1 MDDIYTFEGE
11 KTMTFQY
18 SLIEIFS
25 SYNLISF
32 SNILQQTGSVITGAV
47 VLDSLYEFKN
57 NNKPESLYIYSTF
70 TGARIVGE
78 FLKDYKIVTKED
90 QNVTVVTPDLS
101 PDKESSFFLK
111 TGVRVILEYSIVPIK
126 SSTIKKVKIMVVDKE
141 EDVIGAITNFDLS
154 FTRVW
159 FDGKDI
165 KTTTPVDDIK
175 NMIGYLD
182 EEYIE
187 LLINFNPKI
196 IKRMMKYRERG
207 FAITYNTPTTNISVT
222 IKKTNVMKVFGTNEE
237 RLVNSLYTRLLNSLI
252 TDFLINNGGIYIDG
266 TYDNDYIPI
275 LGNADIYL
283 KYFELKNFSMNSFIE
298 LLKKLSSN
306 ICVLPFW
313 IRSEYGK
320 AQTEIFNALLLEECG
335 FLKLCINE
343 PEGVYRNFI
352 HSILKKLGFNIDS
365 LEEILKQYKIIIDN
379 FSNDVGHEMI
389 YKKKIYA
396 KQKNLCML
404 NDEEDRMIS
413 STSNVRKNTGTRNIP
428 WLDLVKPTKTENVR
442 FREASK
448 IEEFKGCYDIEHM
461 SIYDINSYLSGEK
474 IEGYNDKG
482 EKDIE
487 YDIPAVSPEVAR
499 ERLVFFVAKSWDDL
513 NDLSAYCYDLKYL
526 EKDISKQ
533 IFYECE
539 GGDIPPSSKD
549 KPIIQLNVGGRVY
562 VPLGEFLY
570 ALYKTRK
577 QTFILIPTEKEIER
591 TGSLASTYGNSN
603 VSATHC
609 GEGTNIKLHTIRAC
623 TGERK
628 GIRGGRGRQGRLR
641 GQQDMC
647 WPVTDGLQI
656 SEIGDSRFLLSNV
669 YYTNEKLISKLESE
683 KDNLE
688 LSLSKIKLSL
698 VFLGE
703 IGYLEKFNKIQEY
716 GVRLYFLIEISTKLD
731 ELTAMNERE
740 LNNSLRDIEDEIRQI
755 LTRGTRIEDSDD
767 D

>member
-1 MDDIYTFEGE
+1 MDDIYTFEDIN
-11 KTMTFQY
+11 FQD
-18 SLIEIFS
+18 SLIEDYKIFS

-32 SNILQQTGSVITGAV
+32 SNILQQTGSVITGGI
-47 VLDSLYEFKN
+47 VLDSLSEFK

-70 TGARIVGE
+70 TGARLIGE

-111 TGVRVILEYSIVPIK
+111 TGVRVILEYSIDPIK
-126 SSTIKKVKIMVVDKE
+126 TSSIKKVKIMVVDKD

-159 FDGKDI
+159 FDGKHI
-165 KTTTPVDDIK
+165 KTITPVDDIK
-175 NMIGYLD
+175 NKIGYLD

-222 IKKTNVMKVFGTNEE
+222 IKKTNVMKVVCTNEE
-237 RLVNSLYTRLLNSLI
+237 RLVKSLYTSLLNSLI
-252 TDFLINNGGIYIDG
+252 TDFLINNGGIYTDG

-283 KYFELKNFSMNSFIE
+283 KYFELENFSLNSFVE
-298 LLKKLSSN
+298 LLKKLSDN

-320 AQTEIFNALLLEECG
+320 AQTEVFNALLLEECG

-352 HSILKKLGFNIDS
+352 HSILKKLGFKIDS
-365 LEEILKQYKIIIDN
+365 LEEILKQYKKIIYE
-379 FSNDVGHEMI
+379 FSNNFGHEMI
-389 YKKKIYA
+389 YTKKIYA

-442 FREASK
+442 FREAAK
-448 IEEFKGCYDIEHM
+448 IEEFKGCYDIEHI
-461 SIYDINSYLSGEK
+461 SIYDINSYLSGEE

-482 EKDIE
+482 EKDMD
-487 YDIPAVSPEVAR
+487 YNIPAVSPEVAR

-513 NDLSAYCYDLKYL
+513 NDLSPYCYDLKYL

-533 IFYECE
+533 IFYECD
-539 GGDIPPSSKD
+539 GGDIPSSSKD

-562 VPLGEFLY
+562 VPLGEFLH

-577 QTFILIPTEKEIER
+577 QTFILIPTEKEIAR

-603 VSATHC
+603 VSTTHC
-609 GEGTNIKLHTIRAC
+609 GEGTNIKLHTIRSC
-623 TGERK
+623 TGQRK
-628 GIRGGRGRQGRLR
+628 RTRGGRQGSLR

-647 WPVTDGLQI
+647 WPVTEGLQI
-656 SEIGDSRFLLSNV
+656 AEIGDRRFLLSNI
-669 YYTNEKLISKLESE
+669 YYANEELINKLESE

-716 GVRLYFLIEISTKLD
+716 GVRILFLIEISTKLD
-731 ELTAMNERE
+731 ELTEMNERE
-740 LNNSLRDIEDEIRQI
+740 LNDSLRDIEDEIRQI
-755 LTRGTRIEDSDD
+755 LTRGTRIEDSVI
-767 D
+767 